1 MMSSF
6 TEKSVFLSSMMSSD
20 MSDNVQEMCCL
31 GECNKEHSAMHSR
44 FPQYMELKVFV
55 DGSNDLYKQYENA
68 MNSHNERIMNEK
80 YVDAGFDLYAPQEL
94 ICASGKVNKLDFK
107 VKCSA
112 SIISNFGSGCKESPT
127 GYYMYARSSIYKTRL
142 RMANSVGIIDSGY
155 RGNIMA
161 MLDCL
166 PGSEDYKV
174 ERYDRLT
181 QICAPGLMPIVV
193 KLVDN
198 TDELGSS
205 TRGEGG
211 FGSSGR

>member
-6 TEKSVFLSSMMSSD
+6 TEKSVFLSAMG
-20 MSDNVQEMCCL
+20 SDNSSHVQEMCCL
-31 GECNKEHSAMHSR
+31 SESSKEHATMHRR

-55 DGSNDLYKQYENA
+55 DGSNDLYKHYEKA
-68 MNSHNERIMNEK
+68 ALAHNERIMNEK
-80 YVDAGFDLYAPQEL
+80 YVDAGFDLYAPQDL
-94 ICASGKVNKLDFK
+94 LCTTGKVNKLDFR

-112 SIISNFGSGCKESPT
+112 NIVSNFGSGCKETPT

-142 RMANSVGIIDSGY
+142 RLANSVGIIDSGY

-161 MLDCL
+161 MMDCM
-166 PGSEDYKV
+166 PGLEDYTV
-174 ERYDRLT
+174 ERFDRLT

-205 TRGEGG
+205 SRGEGG